1 MRRIAITLVLVLG
14 AIGFSPASEAAV
26 PGASYTET
34 GCEGHSD
41 AVARLY
47 VAAFGRT
54 PEINGFNFWVDAYS
68 TAAWTLPS
76 MAAFFVE
83 STEFNDRFGAIDDSG
98 FVTQLYNNV
107 LDRGPDD
114 EGLNFWIGQLD
125 GDLTRGQLLLRF
137 SESPENITN
146 SGTAQPILGPFN
158 EGITTPFDCD
168 NPDVIELCN
177 AYLAYLG
184 STEFDALTAALGTD
198 APAGVLAALETLQDE
213 DADIDDVFDAVD
225 SLSGYVVPI
234 CRARWD
240 RELVAS
246 SDEGS
251 IPSTFFDAVV
261 AGDEAAV
268 MAIAPDDVRAL
279 FEPWDAIVPDADNP
293 PLLSFA
299 DDGTNSF
306 SMTLGPALNVFCAVA
321 DGTITSCS
329 FGE

>member
-54 PEINGFNFWVDAYS
+54 PEADGFDFWVDAYS
-68 TAAWTLPS
+68 SAAWTLPA

-83 STEFNDRFGAIDDSG
+83 STEFNARFGAIDDPG

-114 EGLNFWIGQLD
+114 EGLNFWVGQLAA
-125 GDLTRGQLLLRF
+125 DLTRGQLLLRF

-146 SGTAQPILGPFN
+146 SGTAHPILGPFN

-168 NPDVIELCN
+168 SPDVIELCN
-177 AYLAYLG
+177 AYIVYLER
-184 STEFDALTAALGTD
+184 TEFDALTTALGTD
-198 APAGVLAALETLQDE
+198 APAGVIAALETLQDE
-213 DADIDDVFDAVD
+213 NADIDDVFNAVD
-225 SLSGYVVPI
+225 ALSGYVVPI
-234 CRARWD
+234 CRTRWD
-240 RELVAS
+240 RELVPS

-251 IPSTFFDAVV
+251 IPTTFFNAVV
-261 AGDEAAV
+261 TGDEAAV
-268 MAIAPDDVRAL
+268 TAIAPDDVRAV
-279 FEPWDAIVPDADNP
+279 FAPWEALVADPDFP
-293 PLLSFA
+293 PTLSFL

-306 SMTLGPALNVFCAVA
+306 AMGLGPANNVVCRVA
-321 DGTITSCS
+321 NGTVTSCS